1 VSLVIRS
8 ERASTAPFLDEV
20 RAAVWSINPN
30 VPLALVRTV
39 KDVYAASMART
50 SFTLVMLAIAGVMAL
65 VLGIVGIYGVVSY
78 GVLQRTKEIGIRM
91 ALGASE
97 RSVGWM
103 VVRYGLLLAG
113 IGAAVGVLTAGAM
126 TRVITSLLFNVSPLD
141 LATYAAVV
149 LALIGTAVLA
159 SALPA
164 WRAARV
170 NPIDALRAE

>member
-1 VSLVIRS
+1 
-8 ERASTAPFLDEV
+8 
-20 RAAVWSINPN
+20 
-30 VPLALVRTV
+30 
-39 KDVYAASMART
+39 
-50 SFTLVMLAIAGVMAL
+50 
-65 VLGIVGIYGVVSY
+65 
-78 GVLQRTKEIGIRM
+78 
-91 ALGASE
+91 
-97 RSVGWM
+97 M

>member
-1 VSLVIRS
+1 
-8 ERASTAPFLDEV
+8 
-20 RAAVWSINPN
+20 
-30 VPLALVRTV
+30 
-39 KDVYAASMART
+39 
-50 SFTLVMLAIAGVMAL
+50 
-65 VLGIVGIYGVVSY
+65 
-78 GVLQRTKEIGIRM
+78 
-91 ALGASE
+91 
-97 RSVGWM
+97 
-103 VVRYGLLLAG
+103 LLAG